1 MRVFYDPK
9 TIGKI
14 STVASGLGGVM
25 KALSGFQA
33 ASTKEEQAKLNA
45 SALRAKAEQE
55 KKLGRRARETSER
68 QEKLTLARMRA
79 VLASQTGD
87 ASGAN
92 ALSFLS
98 QTAGEFAVDRFRL
111 LEDVN
116 TTVGSLLTEAQNE
129 LFFGKAAASALRF
142 GAVAK
147 AGKALTLIKGFPT
160 VKKKKKGP

>member
-1 MRVFYDPK
+1 MRVFYNPK

-14 STVASGLGGVM
+14 STVAGGIGEVA

-33 ASTKEEQAKLNA
+33 ASTREKQSELNA
-45 SALRAKAEQE
+45 AALRAKAEQE
-55 KKLGRRARETSER
+55 RKLGRRARETSER
-68 QEKLTLARMRA
+68 LEKITLARMRA
-79 VLASQTGD
+79 VLAAQTGD

-129 LFFGKAAASALRF
+129 LIFGKAAASALRF
-142 GAVAK
+142 GAVTK
-147 AGKALTLIKGFPT
+147 AGKALTLIKGFPA
-160 VKKKKKGP
+160 VKKKKGP